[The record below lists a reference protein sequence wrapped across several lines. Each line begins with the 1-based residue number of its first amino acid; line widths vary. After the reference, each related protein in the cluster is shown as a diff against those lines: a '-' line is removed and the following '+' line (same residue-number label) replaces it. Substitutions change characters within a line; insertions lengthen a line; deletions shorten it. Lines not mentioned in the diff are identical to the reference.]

1 MMVEVPA
8 AVMMIDHFVEE
19 VDFLSIGTN
28 DLIQYTLAVDRS
40 NKDVVRLVQPGRS
53 GRAEADCHGA
63 SRPPTAK
70 NVPINMC
77 GQMSGSP
84 LYTMLLLGMGL
95 RRFSVTPSAIPE
107 VKNVCRSVTIAECE
121 AVAARVMTHGK
132 RPRRQELSEGRSEE
146 TRSRD
151 CRADVGRSEVR
162 ACRPATMASR
172 SEMRLP
178 PTASDNSEFPPS
190 NG

>member
-1 MMVEVPA
+1 MMVETPA

-40 NKDVVRLVQPGRS
+40 NKDVVGLYNPADPAVLKLI
-53 GRAEADCHGA
+53 AMAIEAAD
-63 SRPPTAK
+63 RK
-70 NVPINMC
+70 QVPINMC

-107 VKNVCRSVTIAECE
+107 VKNLCRSVTIAECE
-121 AVAARVMTHGK
+121 AVAARVMTMENARDVK
-132 RPRRQELSEGRSEE
+132 SYLKEEAEE
-146 TRSRD
+146 TRARD
-151 CRADVGRSEVR
+151 CG
-162 ACRPATMASR
+162 M
-172 SEMRLP
+172 
-178 PTASDNSEFPPS
+178 
-190 NG
+190 